1 MEKDADLSGMKIL
14 VVEDNF
20 LIADVLCEALRGY
33 GCEVVGP
40 AQNVE
45 RGEHLVDQAET
56 DDGRLTG
63 ALLDVNLNGQTS
75 FPLASKL
82 LERGVPFIFLT
93 GYGDQGG
100 AVPEEFKSARR
111 LSKPYSFDEL
121 ARLIRTEF

>member
-20 LIADVLCEALRGY
+20 LIADVLCEALRGC

-45 RGEHLVDQAET
+45 RGEDLVEQAAI

-82 LERGVPFIFLT
+82 RELGVPFIFLT
-93 GYGDQGG
+93 GYGEQGTVPDQ
-100 AVPEEFKSARR
+100 FKAARR
-111 LSKPYSFDEL
+111 IAKPYDFDEL